1 MYLIIAFNMLG
12 SVSSVRHDEEISTIH
27 VEYHD
32 RSVLR
37 PYSFTDHR
45 NYSMASLCELGAVFA
60 CEGSSEN
67 NVKSTLYFKPVE
79 TWATKSDWHVE
90 LNDDENVKGKTKQ
103 NIYYNNIKINENIIC
118 IYYNININEK

>member
-1 MYLIIAFNMLG
+1 MLG

-45 NYSMASLCELGAVFA
+45 NYSMASLCEHGAVFA
-60 CEGSSEN
+60 CESNSEN
-67 NVKSTLYFKPVE
+67 GVKSTLYFKPVE
-79 TWATKSDWHVE
+79 TWATKSDWYLE
-90 LNDDENVKGKTKQ
+90 MNDDENIKGTDCKRKH
-103 NIYYNNIKINENIIC
+103 KFRIILF
-118 IYYNININEK
+118 YF